1 MANYI
6 VRRILLAAI
15 TMTAILFIS
24 YALLR
29 IAPGDPTR
37 STILGSDASS
47 TQLSSEGVS
56 LGMNQALREKL
67 HLDKSILHGFSL
79 WLKQVVLHGDFGESA
94 AVEPGRPVTDIIAER
109 LPVTLKLNFFAVAVT
124 YLLAIP
130 LGMAAAARPGSWFD
144 RSSAILLFML
154 YSLPVIWVGL
164 VLQSLLCRG
173 GLWPIFPVKGLT
185 SPYIVGAP
193 WYILWWESTQYYILP
208 MICLAYAGFA
218 GISRY
223 TRSSMLEVTTQN
235 YILTARAKGVPEF
248 RVMSQHVF
256 RNGVITLITLFS
268 GLLPG
273 LIAGSILVEQ
283 IFGIPGMGSLSIMS
297 LSSRDYPLQM
307 ALFAFTGMLTLA
319 GIFIADLLYVAA
331 DPRIKLGK
339 Q

>member
-1 MANYI
+1 
-6 VRRILLAAI
+6 
-15 TMTAILFIS
+15 MTAILFIS

-37 STILGSDASS
+37 STILGSDASA
-47 TQLSSEGVS
+47 TELSADGVS
-56 LGMNQALREKL
+56 PGINQALREKL
-67 HLDKSILHGFSL
+67 HLDKSIMHGFAL
-79 WLKQVVLHGDFGESA
+79 WFKQVLLHGDFGESA
-94 AVEPGRPVTDIIAER
+94 AVEPGRPVTEMIAER
-109 LPVTLKLNFFAVAVT
+109 LPITLKLNFFAVAVT

-130 LGMAAAARPGSWFD
+130 LGMAAAARPGSRFD
-144 RSSAILLFML
+144 RYSAMLLFML

-173 GLWPIFPVKGLT
+173 GLLPIFPIKGLAT
-185 SPYIVGAP
+185 PNIIGAP
-193 WYILWWESTQYYILP
+193 WYVLWLESAKFYVLP
-208 MICLAYAGFA
+208 VICLAYAGFA

-235 YILTARAKGVPEF
+235 YILTARAKGVSEF
-248 RVMSQHVF
+248 RVMSLHVF

-319 GIFIADLLYVAA
+319 GIFLADLLYVAA